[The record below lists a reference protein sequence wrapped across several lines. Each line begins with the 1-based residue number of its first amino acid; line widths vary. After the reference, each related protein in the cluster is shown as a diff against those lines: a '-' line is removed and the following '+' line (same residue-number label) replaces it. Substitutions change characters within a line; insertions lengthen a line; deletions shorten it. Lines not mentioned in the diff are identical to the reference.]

1 MATHGKKF
9 EKATEALKGV
19 EFFPI
24 KSGLSKVKEL
34 SYAKFDESV
43 DVHINL
49 GIDSSKPEQ
58 SVKGSVVLPFGTG
71 RTVKVLVFAKG
82 DYADKATKAGADY
95 VGANDLVDK
104 ISTGWIDF
112 DYVVATPDMMGPVG
126 KLAKI
131 LGPKG
136 LLPNVKAG
144 TVTFDVENIVMELK
158 KGRAFYKNNKQG
170 IINFSIGK
178 VSFDVDKLN
187 DNFIAFIKALLASKP
202 VSAKGQYIKKLT
214 VSSTMGPGIQINL
227 DEVLKV

>member
-1 MATHGKKF
+1 MATHGKKY

-19 EFFPI
+19 EVFSI
-24 KSGLSKVKEL
+24 KNGLLKVKEL
-34 SYAKFDESV
+34 AYAKFDESV

-58 SVKGSVVLPFGTG
+58 AVKGSVVLPNGLGKTI
-71 RTVKVLVFAKG
+71 KVLVFAKG
-82 DYADKATKAGADY
+82 EHADKAVKAGADY
-95 VGANDLVDK
+95 VGTNDLVDK

-136 LLPNVKAG
+136 LLPNVKSG
-144 TVTFDVENIVMELK
+144 TVTFDVENIVSELK

-178 VSFDVDKLN
+178 VSFDANKLN
-187 DNFIAFIKALLASKP
+187 DNFIAFLKALIGSKP
-202 VSAKGQYIKKLT
+202 ASAKGQYIKKII

-227 DEVLKV
+227 DEVSKV